1 MIYIVRS
8 FEVSIDWNKFKH
20 LFIKVLSYEE
30 PIVDQDQES
39 GMRSHEVL

>member
-1 MIYIVRS
+1 MSYNVWS
-8 FEVSIDWNKFKH
+8 HEVSIDWNKFKH

-30 PIVDQDQES
+30 PIVDQGQES

>member
-1 MIYIVRS
+1 MSYNVWS
-8 FEVSIDWNKFKH
+8 HKVSIDWNKFKH
-20 LFIKVLSYEE
+20 RYIKVLRYEE

>member
-1 MIYIVRS
+1 MSYNVWS
-8 FEVSIDWNKFKH
+8 HKVSIDWNKFKH
-20 LFIKVLSYEE
+20 LYIKVPRYEE